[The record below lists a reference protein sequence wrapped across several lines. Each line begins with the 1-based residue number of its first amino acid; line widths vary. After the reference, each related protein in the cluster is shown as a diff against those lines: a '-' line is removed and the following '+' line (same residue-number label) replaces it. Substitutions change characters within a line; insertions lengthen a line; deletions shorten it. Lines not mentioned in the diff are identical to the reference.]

1 MMSSGRY
8 HWSNCA
14 SPARFFVINA
24 SASVPW
30 LILLLHPSWVTLELA
45 LGMTGV
51 LIYIEVIK
59 KMTVVAFLRAI
70 GVQLVG
76 RQKSTMNLV
85 KESQKT

>member
-1 MMSSGRY
+1 M
-8 HWSNCA
+8 
-14 SPARFFVINA
+14 VD
-24 SASVPW
+24 SAVTP
-30 LILLLHPSWVTLELA
+30 ILGDVGLA